1 MFHSS
6 IFSSNRRTLILA
18 VFLSLVGIVV
28 AGFAYFNVKTYQN
41 TLVRRQTRE
50 TAQLLKREIDMLRYL
65 TELLA
70 DNPLF
75 IGLDAKSPDRQKMA
89 ALIYLKQI
97 NNAAPLL
104 ATFVLDRQG
113 ICILS
118 SQPSFVG
125 KNYGFRPY
133 FTEAIRSGTGA
144 YLAYGVTSRQL
155 GLYLSRKI
163 FRGAGAGGVV
173 VIKLDPLDLL
183 LQAGIKA
190 RRGQVKK
197 RHNHLPVNALVSQTG
212 VFASNDLPGFWVLDD
227 EVLAQP
233 SLKKSRQFEFDT
245 LQTIGFPKG
254 TWSQLVSRGYA
265 TSTLSGRNSN
275 LFLEPLIPGRLYY
288 FHGCYGDHDIIGL
301 PLLTRTILLVVGSFF
316 VVLIPLILFSFSV
329 ERQRR
334 RLAEMERKLVE
345 EKRLKDE
352 NLERF
357 KAVIE
362 QNRDGF
368 WIMNPDLIIEMVN
381 PALCAMLGDVAPDE
395 LVGKTPAEVFARDE
409 LPRIFARDGLFSGVQ
424 ARMKVHLRSSDGNL
438 VPVYIETRPM
448 TDQNGQV
455 LFHYAFLTDLRQRI
469 KDLEKIRLLEA
480 AVEQSASSI
489 VITDQDGHIRYVN
502 PTFSR
507 ITGYE
512 AAEVIGQRPSLLRSG
527 VQSKEFYTRMW
538 QTILRGE
545 VWRGR
550 FCNRK
555 KDGSL
560 YWEDVVIA
568 PVRDEK
574 DRIAHFVAVKND
586 ITDKVRIENQLQ
598 DKLAELELIVR
609 HAGAGIAYVK
619 GRTIVGLNEAA
630 AEIIGIPVEKLL
642 NRDTRILFPDE
653 VSYEK
658 FSEMYYPKLRRGEIV
673 DLEYKTRNK
682 AGKEI
687 WVRLIGQAV
696 DRDALDEKG
705 AVWIIQD
712 TTAIHSTQKKLEEAR
727 LQAEEASR
735 SKSTFLANMSHE
747 IRTPMNVIIGMTR
760 LVLET
765 SLDAEQQKYMRRIE
779 SASSMLLD
787 ILNGILDLSK
797 IEAGQLLLEERP
809 CLMKQLLDRVYSSMA
824 GLAQEKSISLL
835 VETDD
840 NLPEA
845 FLGDSVRLGQV
856 LINLLGNAIKFT
868 DHGEVRLLVRVDGE
882 QEQGRQRI
890 YFAVSDTGI
899 GIPAEQQH
907 RLFQNFQQADSSI
920 SRRYGGS
927 GLGLAISR
935 QLVQL
940 MGGEIGVDSTEG
952 IGSTFYFTISVRP
965 CDPEEVRASYSREVG
980 RVQPEGSLAILLV
993 EDNEANQELGTI
1005 LLESAGHRVQVAGNG
1020 LAALEK
1026 LAKERFDVV
1035 LMDVQMPEM
1044 DGIATTRVIRALED
1058 GRRPL
1063 ARVDRKLLDL
1073 LSQTLPG
1080 GHLPIIA
1087 MTAHAMDSD
1096 RQRCFDAGMDDYLT
1110 KPFQPQQVLE
1120 TLRRFS
1126 DKPGVP
1132 DASTGKDTENNDHGE
1147 ELATDVR
1154 GRVTAHLAQTYRLRE
1169 DQIEQLLATAVTSIG
1184 SLIDRAEQAL
1194 EEENAER
1201 LREAAHGL
1209 KGNLLNL
1216 GLREQA
1222 ERAAE
1227 IEKMAGQ
1234 GKLTGQEYIS
1244 ALQDLVKEMMD
1255 PGTS

>member
-1 MFHSS
+1 MIRASV
-6 IFSSNRRTLILA
+6 FSLNRRTAVLA
-18 VFLSLVGIVV
+18 FFLLAIGIFV
-28 AGFAYFNVKTYQN
+28 AGFAYFNFNAYQSTLIHRQSREN
-41 TLVRRQTRE
+41 AKILVR
-50 TAQLLKREIDMLRYL
+50 EIKMLRYL
-65 TELLA
+65 ADLLA

-97 NNAAPLL
+97 NKAAPLL

-113 ICILS
+113 TCILS
-118 SQPSFVG
+118 SNSSFEG

-133 FTEAIRSGTGA
+133 FTEAVRQGSGS

-163 FRGAGAGGVV
+163 YRGVAAGGVV
-173 VIKLDPLDLL
+173 VIKVDPLDLL

-190 RRGQVKK
+190 RGEQVQK
-197 RHNHLPVNALVSQTG
+197 RHNSLPVNAIVSATG
-212 VFASNDLPGFWVLDD
+212 VLASNDLPGFWVLDKA
-227 EVLAQP
+227 VLAQQ
-233 SLKKSRQFEFDT
+233 SLRKSKQFDVDT
-245 LQTIGFPKG
+245 LQTIGFAPG
-254 TWSQLVSRGYA
+254 TWSQLVSRQNIRGKLFDQE
-265 TSTLSGRNSN
+265 TS

-288 FHGCYGDHDIIGL
+288 FHGCCDDHDSIGL
-301 PLLTRTILLVVGSFF
+301 PLLTRTILLLLAAFF
-316 VVLIPLILFSFSV
+316 LALFPLVLFSFSV
-329 ERQRR
+329 EKQRR
-334 RLAEMERKLVE
+334 RLEEMAMELVQ

-357 KAVIE
+357 RAVIE
-362 QNRDGF
+362 QSRDGF
-368 WIMNPDLIIEMVN
+368 WIMNPELTIEMVN
-381 PALCAMLGDVAPDE
+381 PALCAILGDIAPEE
-395 LVGKTPAEVFARDE
+395 LIGKTPAEIFARDE
-409 LPRIFARDGLFSGVQ
+409 LPRIFARKGLFSGIR
-424 ARMKVHLRSSDGNL
+424 ARMKVHLRGAEGEL
-438 VPVYIETRPM
+438 IPVYIETRPM
-448 TDQNGQV
+448 TDEKGRV
-455 LFHYAFLTDLRQRI
+455 LFHYAFITDLRQRI

-489 VITDQDGHIRYVN
+489 VITDYDGHIRYVN
-502 PTFSR
+502 PAFTR
-507 ITGYE
+507 VTGYE
-512 AAEVIGQRPSLLRSG
+512 AGEVLGKKPSLLQSG
-527 VQSKEFYTRMW
+527 VQSRELYKEMW
-538 QTILRGE
+538 QTIISGR

-555 KDGSL
+555 KDGTL
-560 YWEDVVIA
+560 YWEDVIIA
-568 PVRDEK
+568 PVRDEQ
-574 DRIAHFVAVKND
+574 DRISHFVAVKND

-619 GRTIVGLNEAA
+619 GRIIVGLNEAA
-630 AEIIGIPVEKLL
+630 AEIIGIPLEKLL
-642 NRDTRILFPDE
+642 NRDTRILFPDKD
-653 VSYEK
+653 SYEK
-658 FSEMYYPKLRRGEIV
+658 FAQLYYPKLRRGDIV
-673 DLEYKTRNK
+673 DLEYKTRNN
-682 AGKEI
+682 AGRSI

-712 TTAIHSTQKKLEEAR
+712 TTAIHTTQEKLEEAR

-735 SKSTFLANMSHE
+735 SKSNFLANMSHE

-765 SLDAEQQKYMRRIE
+765 SLDADQQKYLRRIE

-797 IEAGQLLLEERP
+797 IEAGQLILEERP
-809 CLMKQLLDRVYSSMA
+809 CLMEQLLDQVYSSMS
-824 GLAQEKSISLL
+824 GLVQEKDIALS
-835 VETDD
+835 VEKGD
-840 NLPEA
+840 NVPPA
-845 FLGDSVRLGQV
+845 FFGDPLRLGQV

-868 DHGEVRLLVRVDGE
+868 DQGEVCLSVRADGE
-882 QEQGRQRI
+882 DADGRQRI

-907 RLFQNFQQADSSI
+907 RLFKNFQQADSSI

-940 MGGEIGVDSTEG
+940 MGGEIGFESREG
-952 IGSTFYFTISVRP
+952 AGSTFFFTIAVRP
-965 CDPEEVRASYSREVG
+965 CDPAEVRQGYAEDAAQVE
-980 RVQPEGSLAILLV
+980 PDGSLAILLV

-1005 LLESAGHRVQVAGNG
+1005 LLESAGHKVQVAENG
-1020 LAALEK
+1020 LVALEK

-1044 DGIATTRVIRALED
+1044 DGIAATRIIRTLEE
-1058 GRRPL
+1058 GRCPVANL
-1063 ARVDRKLLDL
+1063 GGDLLD
-1073 LSQTLPG
+1073 TLGRTLAG

-1126 DKPGVP
+1126 DQQKTMY
-1132 DASTGKDTENNDHGE
+1132 ARSGKAPKDGGYQDEQHICSRI
-1147 ELATDVR
+1147 A
-1154 GRVTAHLAQTYRLRE
+1154 AHLEQTYHLNE
-1169 DQIEQLLATAVTSIG
+1169 GQIQQLLTTSAA
-1184 SLIDRAEQAL
+1184 SLASLLGRAEQAL
-1194 EEENAER
+1194 AERNAET

-1244 ALQDLVKEMMD
+1244 VLQDLVKEMMD